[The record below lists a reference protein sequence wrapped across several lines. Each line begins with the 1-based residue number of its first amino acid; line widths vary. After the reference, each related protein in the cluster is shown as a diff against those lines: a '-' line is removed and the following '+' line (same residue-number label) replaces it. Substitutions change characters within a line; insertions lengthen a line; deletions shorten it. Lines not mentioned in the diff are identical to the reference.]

1 MCGIFF
7 FISGGVI
14 TIHDSK
20 DLSAAAD
27 KIKHRGPDST
37 RRIHYTRS
45 FACFHRLQIV
55 DPHPEGMQPF
65 ERGLVGTSTDNASTD
80 NASTDNA
87 STSIETKNTQWMCMV
102 NGEIYNYCEL
112 RKFIVPDYTP
122 RSHSDCEVVIGLF
135 LTELSKGK
143 SDYDALCTVLSMLD
157 GEYAIV
163 LYNITR
169 NYAIAVTD
177 ELRTRPLFIG
187 YEFPSGRKPGGYYIV
202 SEQKA
207 VISGSRC
214 WPLHPGTIYIIDPSS
229 WAVVTTYPIATDKL
243 SKEISGCGVTALRPP
258 KYWWEMS
265 PEARLTA
272 SQLTMDAAA
281 ERLRE
286 LLIANVHIKMHSD
299 RNYGFLLSGGIDS
312 SLICGI
318 AARYCRDN
326 GLPRIRTF
334 TVGFSTQA
342 PDTLAARTVAY
353 ACDSIHS
360 EIIVPYEAGL
370 NIIQDVIRFNESWDQ
385 TTVRAS
391 IPMSIAA
398 RWIKKHHPDIAV
410 IYSGEVAD
418 ELLRGY
424 LYNRTAVS
432 EEDARADMRMR
443 LEDISMFDGLRADRV
458 IASQG
463 MEVRFPFFSRRLLEF
478 VWSLPWKFLDPSS
491 NNGVEKMLL
500 RKAFDGRGYI
510 PQKIIWRTKNA
521 FSDATSVMCV
531 TSKESGGDSAVANTD
546 IMAVSSPIKSGS
558 EWKEMLKAYAD
569 LHVSK
574 DRFENRDII
583 YPGAKIHTSE
593 DMYYMDIFTSFGYN
607 PAAIPYKWLPSWVE
621 GATDSSATMLKVFT
635 AN

>member
-7 FISGGVI
+7 FISRHVV
-14 TIHDSK
+14 TIHDAK
-20 DLSAAAD
+20 LLGTGAD

-37 RRIHYTRS
+37 RKIHYTRA

-65 ERGLVGTSTDNASTD
+65 ERSLVLPIKQTRELPTELLTTQS
-80 NASTDNA
+80 
-87 STSIETKNTQWMCMV
+87 ETVQWMCMV
-102 NGEIYNYCEL
+102 NGEIYNYRDLGKYIADEY
-112 RKFIVPDYTP
+112 KPK
-122 RSHSDCEVVIGLF
+122 SHSDCEVVIGLF
-135 LTELSKGK
+135 LTELSKEK
-143 SDYDALCTVLSMLD
+143 SDYESLCAVLSLLD

-163 LYNITR
+163 LYNITK
-169 NYAIAVTD
+169 NFALAVTD
-177 ELRTRPLFIG
+177 ELRSRPLFIG
-187 YEFPSGRKPGGYYIV
+187 YDFGTNGSPSGHYIV

-207 VISGSRC
+207 ANTKC
-214 WPLHPGTIYIIDPSS
+214 WPLHPGTIYIINPPS
-229 WAVVTTYPIATDKL
+229 WGVVTTYPLATDKL
-243 SKEISGCGVTALRPP
+243 SKEISGCGITAFQPT
-258 KYWWEMS
+258 KYWWDVS
-265 PEARLTA
+265 PREI
-272 SQLTMDAAA
+272 SMDDAAD
-281 ERLRE
+281 ELRK

-318 AARYCRDN
+318 AARYCRDH

-334 TVGFSTQA
+334 TVGFSNQA
-342 PDTLAARTVAY
+342 PDILAARTVAY

-360 EIIVPYEAGL
+360 EIIVPYEVGL
-370 NIIQDVIRFNESWDQ
+370 GLVEEVIMYNESWDQ

-424 LYNRTAVS
+424 LYNRTVVS
-432 EEDARADMRMR
+432 EASARADMRMR

-478 VWSLPWKFLDPSS
+478 AWSLPWQLLDPSA
-491 NNGVEKMLL
+491 NDGVEKMLL
-500 RKAFDGRGYI
+500 RKAFDNRGYI

-521 FSDATSVMCV
+521 FSDATSVMCGVNAVGTVSADASNV
-531 TSKESGGDSAVANTD
+531 T
-546 IMAVSSPIKSGS
+546 KSGS
-558 EWKEMLKAYAD
+558 EWKEMLKAHAD
-569 LHVSK
+569 MHVSA
-574 DRFENRDII
+574 DRFEHCDII
-583 YPGAKIHTSE
+583 YPGAKIQTRE
-593 DMYYMDIFTSFGYN
+593 DMYYMDIFMSYGYN
-607 PAAIPYKWLPSWVE
+607 HASIPYKWLPSWVE